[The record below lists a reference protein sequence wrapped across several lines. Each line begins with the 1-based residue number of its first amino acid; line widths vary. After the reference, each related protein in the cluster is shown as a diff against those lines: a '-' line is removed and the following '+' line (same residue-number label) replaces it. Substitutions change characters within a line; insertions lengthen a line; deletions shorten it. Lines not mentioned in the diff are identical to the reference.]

1 MKKKLKI
8 GFKDRSPKEVIIDKV
23 TFMVKPMAQETMTG
37 LALYSQGIK
46 DTLLSLGMKKEFV
59 KTHITGWSDLY
70 DEDGD
75 EVEYTQELAVE
86 YLTDDDYDDLLMMLY
101 WKSIES
107 ANIDAEEKEKNKDK
121 AKK

>member
-8 GFKDRSPKEVIIDKV
+8 GFKDRSPKEIDIDGV
-23 TFMVKPMAQETMTG
+23 TFLVKPMAQETMTG
-37 LALYSQGIK
+37 LALYSQGVK
-46 DTLLSLGMKKEFV
+46 DSLMSIGMKKEFV
-59 KTHITGWSDLY
+59 KTHVTGWSDLY
-70 DEDGD
+70 DEDGS
-75 EVEYTQELAVE
+75 EVKYTDELAVE

-107 ANIDAEEKEKNKDK
+107 ANIDAEKKEENKVK